1 MVRVTEE
8 AKMTGTLV
16 NCAAVIAG
24 GSIGLIFKKGIK
36 DSYTE
41 SVNKSLGLA
50 ILIIGL
56 NGVISNMF
64 SVADGKISSSGEL
77 LLVVYLVIGT
87 LFGEMLKLEQ
97 RFNSFCTKI
106 ESKFKAGGF
115 ASGFVNGT
123 VLFCVGAMAIIGSIN
138 DGLRGDSSVLFVKSA
153 LDFTTAIIF
162 GATLGFG
169 VIFTFIPLLIYQG
182 GITLL
187 AGSLS
192 GILQGDVLTQLCAV
206 GYSIIMAIGI
216 NFIFDKKFKT
226 LNMLPSIFLPVVYHY
241 ILVLINMIK

>member
-1 MVRVTEE
+1 
-8 AKMTGTLV
+8 MTGTLV

-97 RFNSFCTKI
+97 RFNGFCTKI

>member
-1 MVRVTEE
+1 
-8 AKMTGTLV
+8 MTGTLV

-97 RFNSFCTKI
+97 RFNGFCTGI

-138 DGLRGDSSVLFVKSA
+138 DGLQGDSSVLFVKSA

-241 ILVLINMIK
+241 ILVLIDMIK

>member
-97 RFNSFCTKI
+97 RFNGFCTGI

>member
-1 MVRVTEE
+1 
-8 AKMTGTLV
+8 MTGTLV
-16 NCAAVIAG
+16 NCVAVIAG

-97 RFNSFCTKI
+97 RFNGFCTKI

-138 DGLRGDSSVLFVKSA
+138 DGLQGDSSVLFVKSA

>member
-1 MVRVTEE
+1 
-8 AKMTGTLV
+8 MTGTLV
-16 NCAAVIAG
+16 NCVAVIAG

-97 RFNSFCTKI
+97 RFNGFCTKI

-138 DGLRGDSSVLFVKSA
+138 DGLWGDSSVLFVKSA

-192 GILQGDVLTQLCAV
+192 GILQSDVLTQLCAV

-226 LNMLPSIFLPVVYHY
+226 LNMLP
-241 ILVLINMIK
+241 

>member
-1 MVRVTEE
+1 
-8 AKMTGTLV
+8 MTGTLV

-97 RFNSFCTKI
+97 RFNGFCTGI

-241 ILVLINMIK
+241 ILVLINTIK

>member
-1 MVRVTEE
+1 
-8 AKMTGTLV
+8 MTGTLV
-16 NCAAVIAG
+16 NCVAVIAG

-97 RFNSFCTKI
+97 RFNGFCTGI

-187 AGSLS
+187 ADSLS

-241 ILVLINMIK
+241 IIVLINMIK

>member
-1 MVRVTEE
+1 
-8 AKMTGTLV
+8 MTGTLV
-16 NCAAVIAG
+16 NCVAVIAG

-56 NGVISNMF
+56 NGVISYMF

-87 LFGEMLKLEQ
+87 LFGEMLKLEH
-97 RFNSFCTKI
+97 RFNGFCTKI

>member
-1 MVRVTEE
+1 
-8 AKMTGTLV
+8 MTGTLV
-16 NCAAVIAG
+16 NCVAVIAG

-36 DSYTE
+36 DSFTE

-97 RFNSFCTKI
+97 RFNGFCTKI
-106 ESKFKAGGF
+106 ESKFRAGGF

-138 DGLRGDSSVLFVKSA
+138 DGLQGDSSVLFVKSA

>member
-1 MVRVTEE
+1 
-8 AKMTGTLV
+8 MTGTLV

>member
-1 MVRVTEE
+1 MWRKL
-8 AKMTGTLV
+8 KMTGTLV
-16 NCAAVIAG
+16 NCVAVIAG

-97 RFNSFCTKI
+97 RFNGFCTKI

>member
-1 MVRVTEE
+1 
-8 AKMTGTLV
+8 MTGTLV

-97 RFNSFCTKI
+97 RFNGFCTRI

>member
-97 RFNSFCTKI
+97 RFNGFCTKI

-241 ILVLINMIK
+241 IIVLINMIK

>member
-1 MVRVTEE
+1 
-8 AKMTGTLV
+8 MTGTLV
-16 NCAAVIAG
+16 NCVAVIAG

-97 RFNSFCTKI
+97 RFNGFCTKI

-216 NFIFDKKFKT
+216 NFIFDKKSKT

>member
-1 MVRVTEE
+1 
-8 AKMTGTLV
+8 MTGTLV

-24 GSIGLIFKKGIK
+24 GSIGLIFKKVIK

-97 RFNSFCTKI
+97 RFNGFCTRI

-241 ILVLINMIK
+241 ILVLINIIK

>member
-1 MVRVTEE
+1 
-8 AKMTGTLV
+8 MTGTLV

-97 RFNSFCTKI
+97 RFNGFCTGI

-138 DGLRGDSSVLFVKSA
+138 DGLQGDSSVLFVKSA

-169 VIFTFIPLLIYQG
+169 VIFTFIPLMIYQG

>member
-1 MVRVTEE
+1 
-8 AKMTGTLV
+8 MTGTLV
-16 NCAAVIAG
+16 NCVAVIAG

-97 RFNSFCTKI
+97 RFNGFCTKI
-106 ESKFKAGGF
+106 ESKFKTGGF

-138 DGLRGDSSVLFVKSA
+138 DGLQGDSSVLFVKSA

>member
-1 MVRVTEE
+1 
-8 AKMTGTLV
+8 MTGTLV
-16 NCAAVIAG
+16 NCVAVIAG

-97 RFNSFCTKI
+97 RFNGFCTKI

-206 GYSIIMAIGI
+206 GYSIIMAIAI

>member
-1 MVRVTEE
+1 
-8 AKMTGTLV
+8 MTGTLV
-16 NCAAVIAG
+16 NCVAVIAG

-97 RFNSFCTKI
+97 RFNGFCTKI